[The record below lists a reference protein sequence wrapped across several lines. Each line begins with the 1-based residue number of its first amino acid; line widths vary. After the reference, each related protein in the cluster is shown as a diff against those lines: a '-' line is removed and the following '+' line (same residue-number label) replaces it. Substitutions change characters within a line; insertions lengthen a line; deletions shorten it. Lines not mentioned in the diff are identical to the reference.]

1 LRCFCEQQL
10 EAKVDR
16 TEVDSLIQRMM
27 KPIIAK
33 YEQQIYSMQQWQVAG
48 TPSLLFRKQRTTSSN
63 YSESSFN

>member
-1 LRCFCEQQL
+1 
-10 EAKVDR
+10 
-16 TEVDSLIQRMM
+16 VDSLIQRMM